1 MGVLT
6 AWTAPLRRPRFW
18 LILLALVV
26 VIRIALPYGL
36 RPLIE
41 SQASQALSARVTVG
55 DVDLALLRGG
65 VDLEDVAVRTGL
77 PPEAAAEASEPPA
90 DEAPIIAW
98 KRFAVNL
105 GWLALFGKTIR
116 LEEIELDDPK
126 IALDRLASGDL
137 NLMAL
142 VPKSEPAPEDAPPPE
157 PSTWGVAIDHFV
169 LRQGGLRFRDH
180 MVGGAEPIDIDV
192 EAIDLQEI
200 ALQPGTYGEPA
211 RLQFDVAVDQ
221 GLLRVDSRLSLRP
234 DGGFDVDTDLKAR
247 RLPLNRSRVYVPDV
261 GWTQLTGSVGF
272 SVRHHLETG
281 KRNELRG
288 GATIDDLTLLVGGLE
303 EPALSWKRLVVTLDP
318 LDLLAQRA
326 VVSSVDLRQASIVV
340 RLTGGDVLPLMVAAQ
355 RKGVLVEEGEAP
367 PKPPAPEPAPAA
379 EPAAEPAKPWRWSVG
394 TVQIADSVVDVYGH
408 TPAPMQ
414 VGVQVGV
421 QRLSDEGEHT
431 APVDVSL
438 KIGEATLDLDG
449 EALVKPP
456 GFKGKLVIANLAL
469 PELVTFV
476 GALPPELLQR
486 GTLSL
491 DLDLAAGSQATPAG
505 DVTVSGTLAFADPW
519 MAKGDGK
526 EFGVGAKT
534 VDIGIEE
541 VRLAGVMATPPP
553 ATPAP
558 VAVKL
563 SALTVAT
570 PYVQMTRTPE
580 GIVLPAFG
588 PADAPTSTSTTT
600 TTKTK
605 TPPSTAAAPAATGT
619 TAPAPANVTIAK
631 LALTDG
637 RVRVTDRTVKPFWAG
652 DFKPFVFDAKDVQ
665 WPDLAMKDLKL
676 KTTSSTKGSVEVTGD
691 VSPAGGKFE
700 VKTRDLALIPFN
712 PFATSMSPYSIARGK
727 LTVTTKGTFGK
738 GKYDTTTALTLSNFD
753 LGGKEGDSL
762 FSQQFG
768 IPLTTALALM
778 RDLKGDIKF
787 DIPVKVDETGTTIP
801 IGSIVA
807 QALRAALLGALTS
820 PLKLIGAA
828 FGGGDGEGPG
838 PIGIEFQVG
847 RAELTSEASEN
858 VDKLAEFLASRPGV
872 AITLSAALT
881 PKDVRWLREQKL
893 AAELGAPQG
902 VFGALR
908 NLPSRGA
915 RDRIRI
921 ALDARAKDAEGPLDD
936 ADSKTLEEWLT
947 ERGDLSDK
955 EKKALGDARVAA
967 VQKALVESHGVDAAR
982 VKPGEPP
989 ADEEEKPADG
999 PPVVTIGLGASG

>member
-6 AWTAPLRRPRFW
+6 RWTAPLGRPRFW

-26 VIRIALPYGL
+26 VIRIALPYVL
-36 RPLIE
+36 RPIIE
-41 SQASQALSARVTVG
+41 SQASTALSARVSVG

-65 VDLEDVAVRTGL
+65 VALEDVAVRTG
-77 PPEAAAEASEPPA
+77 PAPEPAPEAAEPLP
-90 DEAPIIAW
+90 DETPIVAW

-116 LEEIELDDPK
+116 LEDVELDDPK
-126 IALDRLASGDL
+126 IALDRLASGEI

-142 VPKSEPAPEDAPPPE
+142 VPKGEPVAEDAPPPE

-169 LRQGGLRFRDH
+169 LRKGGLRFRDL
-180 MVGGAEPIDIDV
+180 MVGGAEPIDIDID
-192 EAIDLQEI
+192 AIDLQEI
-200 ALQPGTYGEPA
+200 ALQPGTYGQPA
-211 RLQFDVAVDQ
+211 RLHFDVAVDQ
-221 GLLRVDSRLSLRP
+221 GLLRVDSLLSIRP

-261 GWTQLTGSVGF
+261 GWTNLTGLVGF
-272 SVRHHLETG
+272 SVRHYLETG

-318 LDLLAQRA
+318 LDLEAQR
-326 VVSSVDLRQASIVV
+326 VHVGSVDLRNASLVV
-340 RLTGGDVLPLMVAAQ
+340 RLTGGDPLPLMVAAQ
-355 RKGVLVEEGEAP
+355 RKGVLVQEGEAQPAP
-367 PKPPAPEPAPAA
+367 PSEPPPAAEPAPAA
-379 EPAAEPAKPWRWSVG
+379 EPTEPAKPWRWSVG
-394 TVQIADSVVDVYGH
+394 TVTVADSVVDVYGH

-414 VGVQVGV
+414 VGVDVGV
-421 QRLSDEGEHT
+421 RRLHDEGEQT
-431 APVDVSL
+431 APVDVAL
-438 KIGEATLDLDG
+438 KVGDATLDLDG

-456 GFKGKLVIANLAL
+456 GFKGKLAIANLAL

-486 GTLSL
+486 GSLNL
-491 DLDLAAGSQATPAG
+491 DLDLAAGSQAAPAG
-505 DVTVSGTLAFADPW
+505 DVTVTGTLAFGDPW

-534 VDIGIEE
+534 IDIGIEE
-541 VRLAGVMATPPP
+541 VRLPGVMATPP
-553 ATPAP
+553 AQGP
-558 VAVKL
+558 VQVKL
-563 SALTVAT
+563 SALTIAT
-570 PYVQMTRTPE
+570 PYVQLTRTPE
-580 GIVLPAFG
+580 GMVMPAFATTAE
-588 PADAPTSTSTTT
+588 PAA
-600 TTKTK
+600 TTKTPTTTA
-605 TPPSTAAAPAATGT
+605 TPPSTAAAATGT
-619 TAPAPANVTIAK
+619 TTPAPANVVITK

-652 DFKPFVFDAKDVQ
+652 DFKPFVFDAKNVQ
-665 WPDLAMKDLKL
+665 WPDLAMADIKL
-676 KTTSSTKGSVEVTGD
+676 KTTSSTKGTVEVTGD

-712 PFATSMSPYSIARGK
+712 PFATTMSPYSIARGK

-762 FSQQFG
+762 FAQQFG

-787 DIPVKVDETGTTIP
+787 DIPVKVDETGTTVP

-847 RAELTSEASEN
+847 RATLTSEASEN

-872 AITLSAALT
+872 AITLSAVPT
-881 PKDVRWLREQKL
+881 PKDIRWLREQKL
-893 AAELGAPQG
+893 SAELGAPQG

-915 RDRIRI
+915 RDRIRL
-921 ALDARAKDAEGPLDD
+921 ALEARAKDEEGALDD
-936 ADSKTLEEWLT
+936 EDSKLLEEWLT
-947 ERGDLSDK
+947 ERGDLSDD

-967 VQKALVESHGVDAAR
+967 VRKALVESHGVDGAR

-989 ADEEEKPADG
+989 AGEEQPADG
-999 PPVVTIGLGASG
+999 PPVVAIGLGAAG